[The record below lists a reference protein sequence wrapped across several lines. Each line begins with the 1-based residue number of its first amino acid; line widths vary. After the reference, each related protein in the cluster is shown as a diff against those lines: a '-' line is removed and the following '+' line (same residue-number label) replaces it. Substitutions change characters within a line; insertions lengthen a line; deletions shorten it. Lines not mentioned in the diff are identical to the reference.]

1 MDVSTRRYNLKSWTE
16 QLVHGQALALH
27 PRLRLTLA
35 LLGLML
41 AIITSLLWLYATVGG
56 SPGGRSIT
64 LPRIA
69 NRSLN
74 VNIWLG
80 DDRPAFW
87 PDAAGSQRRSYPT
100 RLRANGRVSI
110 SFTYQHNTGTG
121 SVRNAV
127 LRLPVWPILIV
138 SIASLAVARL
148 LWSARGGDHS
158 PPATP

>member
-1 MDVSTRRYNLKSWTE
+1 MNL
-16 QLVHGQALALH
+16 
-27 PRLRLTLA
+27 
-35 LLGLML
+35 
-41 AIITSLLWLYATVGG
+41 
-56 SPGGRSIT
+56 
-64 LPRIA
+64 
-69 NRSLN
+69 
-74 VNIWLG
+74 
-80 DDRPAFW
+80 
-87 PDAAGSQRRSYPT
+87 PDEP
-100 RLRANGRVSI
+100 LRANGRVSI